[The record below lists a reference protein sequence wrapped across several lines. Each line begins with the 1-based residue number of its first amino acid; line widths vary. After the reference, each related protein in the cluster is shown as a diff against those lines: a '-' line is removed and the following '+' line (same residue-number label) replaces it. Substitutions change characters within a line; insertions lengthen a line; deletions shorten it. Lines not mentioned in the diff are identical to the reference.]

1 MVITYALCGFS
12 SFCSLGICIGAM
24 SALAPTRSNVFAQLA
39 VLAQI
44 GGNITCF
51 LTACFAGDENI
62 RDIKSEAYL
71 FIFYLFLFRFII

>member
-1 MVITYALCGFS
+1 L
-12 SFCSLGICIGAM
+12 

-51 LTACFAGDENI
+51 LTACFAGIKNI
-62 RDIKSEAYL
+62 FIKKQHL
-71 FIFYLFLFRFII
+71 K

>member
-1 MVITYALCGFS
+1 L
-12 SFCSLGICIGAM
+12 

-51 LTACFAGDENI
+51 LTACYAGNF
-62 RDIKSEAYL
+62 KV
-71 FIFYLFLFRFII
+71 FLSKINT